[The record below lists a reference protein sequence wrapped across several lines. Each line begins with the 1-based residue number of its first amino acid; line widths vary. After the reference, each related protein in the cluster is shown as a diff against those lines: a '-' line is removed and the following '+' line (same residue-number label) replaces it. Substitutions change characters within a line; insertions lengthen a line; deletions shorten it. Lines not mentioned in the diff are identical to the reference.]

1 MDSSLID
8 LSLMQGWY
16 HISISMNRIHHINRM
31 KDKNYMIISIEM
43 GCPVGS
49 AVKES
54 ACNVGNLGLISRLG
68 RSLGKG
74 KGYPLQYS
82 SLGNPMDCIVHG
94 VTKSWIHRE
103 TFTSLHSVEAEQ
115 AFDRSQH
122 SFMIKT
128 LNKLGIEGILD
139 LNIIKTIYDKPTG
152 NIILNK
158 SGSVSHSVM
167 SNSL

>member
-1 MDSSLID
+1 
-8 LSLMQGWY
+8 
-16 HISISMNRIHHINRM
+16 
-31 KDKNYMIISIEM
+31 M

-82 SLGNPMDCIVHG
+82 SLGNSMDCIVHG

-128 LNKLGIEGILD
+128 LNKLGIEECCSVAQFMSD
-139 LNIIKTIYDKPTG
+139 FYDP
-152 NIILNK
+152 
-158 SGSVSHSVM
+158 M
-167 SNSL
+167 DCSLPDSSLSIGYFR